1 MTIQFQKCDN
11 STYTEGICKSEEE
24 ITEWMSRKFI
34 LILQNQMRFS
44 TRDYSPEG
52 KVSYESRLDY
62 ILLNTQIRED
72 VVYFVKLTELEL
84 QDDYYQFSALTED
97 KKMIF
102 SNDYE
107 MRRSYENSDRVQ
119 MQVQWEFDLTLYRID
134 RDVYSILD
142 WIGDVGGL
150 SEGLVIGLGAA
161 LSLVNFYRFD
171 HYLIEQL
178 YLTKGD

>member
-1 MTIQFQKCDN
+1 
-11 STYTEGICKSEEE
+11 
-24 ITEWMSRKFI
+24 
-34 LILQNQMRFS
+34 
-44 TRDYSPEG
+44 
-52 KVSYESRLDY
+52 
-62 ILLNTQIRED
+62 
-72 VVYFVKLTELEL
+72 
-84 QDDYYQFSALTED
+84 
-97 KKMIF
+97 MIF

-107 MRRSYENSDRVQ
+107 MRRSYENPDRVQ

-178 YLTKGD
+178 YLTKGDQDHEINKLKANQTSIFRQKINSCFKSWRLKRVERLFAKARTNFYDEIDIVKFLRKMRRLEALEKELTVKLDLNCQKHRDKE